1 MIGAGSF
8 EAVKLGARMTAQRK
22 GRSALLRPLAA
33 AFAGVLAT
41 IFLLQ
46 IVGLVHVAD
55 VRRDRQ
61 ISRNPIRSSSG
72 SLLWARPLGDEYWRG
87 HPITRILLAPAPGS
101 TGKPVLPPGLSRLP
115 GPDEVALSPQ
125 LTHLL
130 PHDRYLQARYGGL
143 HILPIQRQ
151 GLLGPDELLAYVG
164 VTASSLSGNSEMLKI
179 AVTRTSSFGGSAEGP
194 LDMPG
199 KPGIMAFLVLAI
211 LVLLPFAVVCATLA
225 RMGAAAREKRLVALR
240 ILGIKPAHIRIVAA
254 TEAALATAVGGLLGM
269 VAFEVLRTYTTP
281 LAWNGVLPFRADL
294 SVSVPGMV
302 AVWLALSCVAALS
315 GIASAG
321 RVSPLSRTTRPV
333 LTPRPTR
340 RRNLLVLAAGATV
353 VLAVWAWVTWSPARS
368 HQGMLVEVMTLT
380 VAAITTASGVAIALP
395 VLLQMAASA
404 AARSGLPPIRQMAAR
419 RLAADPGSLTRAAG
433 VFSIAVFVVGLT
445 TTLMAAFDPTD
456 WINHDRQQINY
467 HGRTTTVVRAPTP
480 SMMADPAVAAATRGA
495 LVLPVVQ
502 LVAPGDTPPVAGL
515 LADCAQLR
523 TLSSNPQLPCP
534 AGPTVLNTTGAPI
547 EGMDPVRPGT
557 PLTLTVPGHTTR
569 LRWPTSRTT
578 IDVPFETNLN
588 GIMAI
593 TPASLGVHQPLTTS
607 VAGLIINFPSSDDRL
622 EYLRATIHRAGP
634 LAVVIVPGES
644 DLHGGA
650 SAYAGIAHTIQRLSI
665 IGTLLLLLG
674 LFATALDAVAV
685 RARQQIPLQALGI
698 PSKGLARVLALE
710 TLAPVLA
717 GGFLGGTASWLVC
730 HTFATYGRSPFP
742 GTAFAELAV
751 GVILAAAFIT
761 GAAWLN
767 AHRNRELTALR
778 TE

>member
-1 MIGAGSF
+1 
-8 EAVKLGARMTAQRK
+8 
-22 GRSALLRPLAA
+22 
-33 AFAGVLAT
+33 
-41 IFLLQ
+41 
-46 IVGLVHVAD
+46 
-55 VRRDRQ
+55 
-61 ISRNPIRSSSG
+61 
-72 SLLWARPLGDEYWRG
+72 
-87 HPITRILLAPAPGS
+87 
-101 TGKPVLPPGLSRLP
+101 
-115 GPDEVALSPQ
+115 
-125 LTHLL
+125 
-130 PHDRYLQARYGGL
+130 
-143 HILPIQRQ
+143 
-151 GLLGPDELLAYVG
+151 
-164 VTASSLSGNSEMLKI
+164 
-179 AVTRTSSFGGSAEGP
+179 
-194 LDMPG
+194 
-199 KPGIMAFLVLAI
+199 
-211 LVLLPFAVVCATLA
+211 
-225 RMGAAAREKRLVALR
+225 
-240 ILGIKPAHIRIVAA
+240 
-254 TEAALATAVGGLLGM
+254 
-269 VAFEVLRTYTTP
+269 
-281 LAWNGVLPFRADL
+281 
-294 SVSVPGMV
+294 
-302 AVWLALSCVAALS
+302 
-315 GIASAG
+315 
-321 RVSPLSRTTRPV
+321 
-333 LTPRPTR
+333 
-340 RRNLLVLAAGATV
+340 
-353 VLAVWAWVTWSPARS
+353 
-368 HQGMLVEVMTLT
+368 
-380 VAAITTASGVAIALP
+380 
-395 VLLQMAASA
+395 
-404 AARSGLPPIRQMAAR
+404 
-419 RLAADPGSLTRAAG
+419 
-433 VFSIAVFVVGLT
+433 
-445 TTLMAAFDPTD
+445 
-456 WINHDRQQINY
+456 
-467 HGRTTTVVRAPTP
+467 
-480 SMMADPAVAAATRGA
+480 
-495 LVLPVVQ
+495 
-502 LVAPGDTPPVAGL
+502 
-515 LADCAQLR
+515 
-523 TLSSNPQLPCP
+523 
-534 AGPTVLNTTGAPI
+534 VLNTTGAPI

-588 GIMAI
+588 GMMAI